1 MNKLL
6 LSGTVPALVIH
17 NEDFELGLRLGR
29 QAYGEEYEGEMLTD
43 SEVMEFIEESLC
55 RERHEY
61 GNRLGRALFN
71 SPPISYSYAV
81 GFVVGW
87 LAALMAA
94 PSAFSP
100 VFSINGSLCATRY
113 ALDA

>member
-1 MNKLL
+1 MNKQQ

-17 NEDFELGLRLGR
+17 DEDFELGLRLGCR
-29 QAYGEEYEGEMLTD
+29 AYEEEYEGETLTD
-43 SEVMEFIEESLC
+43 GDVMQFIENSLC
-55 RERHEY
+55 RERHEH
-61 GNRLGRALFN
+61 GNRVGCSLFN

-87 LAALMAA
+87 LAALMAT

-100 VFSINGSLCATRY
+100 VFSMNGSLCATRHV
-113 ALDA
+113 LDA